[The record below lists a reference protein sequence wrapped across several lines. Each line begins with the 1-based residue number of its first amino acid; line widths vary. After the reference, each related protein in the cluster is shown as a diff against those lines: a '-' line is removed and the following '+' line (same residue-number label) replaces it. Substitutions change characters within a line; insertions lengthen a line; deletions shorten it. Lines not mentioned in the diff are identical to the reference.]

1 MAEWLEAISTTQ
13 SLCLESPEAPH
24 AGENQLWF
32 RMYLD
37 EFDFH
42 CSRIDSVMSG
52 GYAPDGN
59 SPIVV
64 ELPLDRL
71 EKDRSASDQW
81 GDMGFVSN
89 LLEEAGERSSGRDE
103 SCESDVS
110 LGSGRD

>member
-1 MAEWLEAISTTQ
+1 
-13 SLCLESPEAPH
+13 
-24 AGENQLWF
+24 
-32 RMYLD
+32 
-37 EFDFH
+37 
-42 CSRIDSVMSG
+42 MSG

-103 SCESDVS
+103 SCESDVG
-110 LGSGRD
+110 LGGGRDWSYESEVERGGWVLIN

>member
-1 MAEWLEAISTTQ
+1 MEEDEEEDEVCKSAVSKNGLEEKALLLQDLTLS
-13 SLCLESPEAPH
+13 CLRPCLRSNA
-24 AGENQLWF
+24 N
-32 RMYLD
+32 D
-37 EFDFH
+37 
-42 CSRIDSVMSG
+42 
-52 GYAPDGN
+52 APDGN

-103 SCESDVS
+103 SCESDVG